1 VTLKNTLKS
10 SVAVAALF
18 AIAAPVTSEA
28 GNITNGKTAKLAISG
43 QIVKTLSRIDDGSS
57 DKAFLSDGAATS
69 SRLRWVASSKLSD
82 SVTVGGAIE
91 MNVPHSNPAGSMTLG
106 SPNADG
112 VQNTTGTA
120 WGMRHNYVYVS
131 SKSMGKLM
139 VGQTSTAA
147 DGMSE
152 ANLGGTGIF
161 GTNDLGGGYGQSV
174 SFINTG
180 DTSNPQASSVAVKNA
195 NDNLDHGSRDDT
207 IRYDTPSFMGVKLKL
222 GYRPTGD
229 YDLGVTYNE
238 KIDDISVRGRFGLSS
253 SQATATINY
262 TTTGSLAMKHDSG
275 FNVAVAGGVRQLVNN
290 GAPNGKNGGDI
301 SSLEAIDTN
310 FDGNNNPQFMSF
322 NIGYVAKMNAS
333 GPTAFEVKYNKSE
346 NMVQAAN
353 NDDNEGQ
360 SVVVA
365 ATQTFSSIGT
375 TIGLAYAHHEYE
387 AKSNATDNTYA
398 DVDAVS
404 LMTVFKF

>member
-43 QIVKTLSRIDDGSS
+43 QIIKTLTHADDGYSE
-57 DKAFLSDGAATS
+57 KTFLSDGAATS

-106 SPNADG
+106 DTSTDGTQTADS
-112 VQNTTGTA
+112 A
-120 WGMRHNYVYVS
+120 WGMRHNYVYVA
-131 SKSMGKLM
+131 SKSLGKLY

-147 DGMSE
+147 DGMGE

-161 GTNDLGGGYGQSV
+161 GTNDLGGGYGQGID
-174 SFINTG
+174 FINEGVATAPAG
-180 DTSNPQASSVAVKNA
+180 SSITLSNA
-195 NDNLDHGSRDDT
+195 NDNLDHASRADT
-207 IRYDTPSFMGVKLKL
+207 IRWDSPSVMGVKLKL

-229 YDLGVTYNE
+229 YDIGVTYND
-238 KIDDISVRGRFGLSS
+238 KIDDIKVRARAGMSS
-253 SQATATINY
+253 TMATATINY
-262 TTTGSLAMKHDSG
+262 TMTGSVAMLHDSG
-275 FNVAVAGGVRQLVNN
+275 FSLAMAAGERKLTNDGSQN
-290 GAPNGKNGGDI
+290 GANAGD
-301 SSLEAIDTN
+301 SSAFETTDTN
-310 FDGNNNPQFMSF
+310 FDGINNPTFVSF
-322 NIGYVAKMNAS
+322 NVGYTAKMNAS
-333 GPTAFEVKYNKSE
+333 GPTAFEVKYNQSE

-353 NDDNEGQ
+353 NDDNQGTA
-360 SVVVA
+360 VVVA

-375 TIGLAYAHHEYE
+375 TVGLAYAHHEYE
-387 AKSNATDNTYA
+387 AKSNTTENTYA
-398 DVDAVS
+398 DVHVIS